1 MDASY
6 LSLEGKVALITGG
19 SRGIG
24 RSIALQ
30 FADAG
35 ADVVVSSRKLPDLE
49 KVADEIRKKGRR
61 SLAVQAHNAKMEDL
75 RNLMTRVKEEFG
87 RLDILVNNAVA
98 NPVMAD
104 VLHMEEAPFDVIM
117 NANIKGYYFL
127 SQAAARMMVEQGTG
141 GTIVNVASVGGIYVT
156 VGLGPYCISKAAI
169 IMMTKCLAA
178 ELGNHKIRVNCIA
191 PGIVQTKFSEALWSN
206 EKLMTEYLK
215 QMPLGKIGQPE
226 EIARTALYLAS
237 EASSFMTGST
247 LIVDGGANL

>member
-1 MDASY
+1 MDVSY
-6 LSLEGKVALITGG
+6 LSLKGKVALITGG

-35 ADVVVSSRKLPDLE
+35 ADVIVSSRKLPDLE
-49 KVADEIRKKGRR
+49 KVAEEIKQKGVR
-61 SLAVQAHNAKMEDL
+61 SLAITAHNAKMEDL
-75 RNLMTRVKEEFG
+75 KNLMARVKEEFG

-104 VLHMEEAPFDVIM
+104 VLKMEEAPFDLIM

-127 SQAAARMMVEQGTG
+127 SQAAARMMVEQGSG
-141 GTIVNVASVGGIYVT
+141 GAIVNIASVGGIYVT
-156 VGLGPYCISKAAI
+156 PGLGPYCISKAAI

-178 ELGNHKIRVNCIA
+178 ELGSHKIRVNCIA
-191 PGIVQTKFSEALWSN
+191 PGIVKTKFSEALWSN
-206 EKLMTEYLK
+206 EKLMGEYLK

-226 EIARTALYLAS
+226 EISRTALYLAS
-237 EASSFMTGST
+237 DASSFMTGST
-247 LIVDGGANL
+247 LIIDGGANL